1 MRVLGIEG
9 TAWCAS
15 AALYDAETDSV
26 LIESDAYE
34 PDSGGIHPR
43 EAAEHMSEA
52 IPEVVDRVLTAAEAE
67 HGPAAVDAVAFS
79 RGPGLGPCL
88 RIVGTAARSL
98 AGTLEVPLVG
108 VNHMVAHLEIGRHR
122 SGFENPVCL
131 NASGANAHL
140 LGYHDGR
147 YRVLGETMDAGVG
160 NAIDKFTRHVGWNHP
175 GGPKVETAAVE
186 FAAAAGGD
194 GGEGSVADGRGAC
207 SVADADLLDLPYVVK
222 GMDFSFSGISSAA
235 NDAADGGVSV
245 EEICFSLQEHVF
257 GMLAEVSERAL
268 SLTGA
273 DELVLGGGVAQNDR
287 LREMLAAMCEARG
300 ADFHAPEPR
309 FLRDNAGMIAVL
321 GAKMAAAGDAVPVSE
336 SAVDPNFRPDQVPVT
351 WRDGESV
358 ARGWGEDETDGTAR
372 DSDADRRGAEA
383 TVTVTGSEGDRRVVK
398 RRVPKS
404 YRHPQLDRTLR
415 RDRTVAEARLTSE
428 ARRAGVPTPLVYDVD
443 LADTTL
449 TLQHVGERDL
459 AAALDQRPT
468 EAVGGHLARLHRA
481 GIVHGDPTTRNVRVS
496 PECDGGQAESGGSVS
511 GPETYLIDFGLGYH
525 TGHVEDHA
533 MDLHVFEGS
542 IRATAT
548 DPEPLIATFEAGY
561 EAVGDGEVLDRLR
574 DVADRG
580 RYR

>member
-26 LIESDAYE
+26 LIESDPYE

-52 IPEVVDRVLTAAEAE
+52 IPAVVDRVLTAAEAE
-67 HGPAAVDAVAFS
+67 HGPDAVDAVAFS

-98 AGTLEVPLVG
+98 AGTLDVPLVG

-122 SGFENPVCL
+122 SGFDNPVCL

-160 NAIDKFTRHVGWNHP
+160 NAIDKFTRHVGWSHP
-175 GGPKVETAAVE
+175 GGPKVETAAAE
-186 FAAAAGGD
+186 FAAAAGGGESD
-194 GGEGSVADGRGAC
+194 GET
-207 SVADADLLDLPYVVK
+207 ADAGLLDLPYVVK

-235 NDAADGGVSV
+235 NDAADDGVPV

-257 GMLAEVSERAL
+257 AMLAEVSERAL

-300 ADFHAPEPR
+300 ADFFAPEPR

-321 GAKMAAAGDAVPVSE
+321 GAKMAAAGDTVPIAE

-351 WRDGESV
+351 WRGGESV
-358 ARGWGEDETDGTAR
+358 ARAPGSGMSADGAPAR

-383 TVTVTGSEGDRRVVK
+383 TVTVTGSDGDRRAVK
-398 RRVPKS
+398 RRVEKS
-404 YRHPQLDRTLR
+404 YRHPELDRTLR

-428 ARRAGVPTPLVYDVD
+428 ARRAGVPTPLVSDVD
-443 LADTTL
+443 LATATL

-459 AAALDQRPT
+459 AAALDERWT
-468 EAVGGHLARLHRA
+468 EAVGRHLARLHGA

-496 PECDGGQAESGGSVS
+496 PERAGSRGGNGEADP
-511 GPETYLIDFGLGYH
+511 PETYLIDFGLGYH

-542 IRATAT
+542 VRATAT
-548 DPEPLIATFEAGY
+548 DPDPLIAAFEAGY
-561 EAVGDGEVLDRLR
+561 EAVGDGEVLERLR

>member
-26 LIESDAYE
+26 LIESDPYE

-52 IPEVVDRVLTAAEAE
+52 IPEVVDGVLDAAEAE
-67 HGPAAVDAVAFS
+67 HGPDAIDAVAFS

-98 AGTLEVPLVG
+98 AGTLDVPLVG

-122 SGFENPVCL
+122 SGFDNPVCL

-160 NAIDKFTRHVGWNHP
+160 NALDKFTRHVGWSHP
-175 GGPKVETAAVE
+175 GGPKVEAAATE
-186 FAAAAGGD
+186 FVTAAGGD
-194 GGEGSVADGRGAC
+194 GSGA
-207 SVADADLLDLPYVVK
+207 SGAAADLLDLPYVVK

-235 NDAADGGVSV
+235 NDAADDGVPV
-245 EEICFSLQEHVF
+245 EKICFSLQEHVF
-257 GMLAEVSERAL
+257 AMLTEVSERAL

-287 LREMLAAMCEARG
+287 LREMLTAMCEARG

-321 GAKMAAAGDAVPVSE
+321 GAKMAAAGDAVPVAE

-351 WRDGESV
+351 WRAGESV
-358 ARGWGEDETDGTAR
+358 ARGRASGGSGDTERGA
-372 DSDADRRGAEA
+372 DADRRGAEA
-383 TVTVTGSEGDRRVVK
+383 TVTMEGVDGGRRAVK
-398 RRVPKS
+398 RRVEKS
-404 YRHPQLDRTLR
+404 YRHPELDRTLR

-443 LADTTL
+443 LATATL
-449 TLQHVGERDL
+449 TLQYVGERDL
-459 AAALDQRPT
+459 AATLDERWT
-468 EAVGGHLARLHRA
+468 GAVGRHLARLHGA

-496 PECDGGQAESGGSVS
+496 PDAAESGEPGDEPTAT
-511 GPETYLIDFGLGYH
+511 PETYLIDFGLGYH

-542 IRATAT
+542 IRATAI
-548 DPEPLIATFEAGY
+548 DPEPLIAAFEAGY
-561 EAVGDGEVLDRLR
+561 ESVGDDEVIGRLQE
-574 DVADRG
+574 VAGRG

>member
-26 LIESDAYE
+26 LIESNPYE

-52 IPEVVDRVLTAAEAE
+52 IPEVVDAVLTAAETE
-67 HGPAAVDAVAFS
+67 HGPDAIDAVAFS
-79 RGPGLGPCL
+79 KGPGLGPCL
-88 RIVGTAARSL
+88 RTVATAARAL
-98 AGTLEVPLVG
+98 AGVLNVPLVG
-108 VNHMVAHLEIGRHR
+108 VNHMVAHLEIGRHQ

-160 NAIDKFTRHVGWNHP
+160 NAIDKFTRHVGWDHP
-175 GGPKVETAAVE
+175 GGPKVE
-186 FAAAAGGD
+186 AAAA
-194 GGEGSVADGRGAC
+194 EAAAEREP
-207 SVADADLLDLPYVVK
+207 DAQLVDLPYVVK

-235 NDAADGGVSV
+235 NDAYDDGVPVG
-245 EEICFSLQEHVF
+245 EICFSLQEHVF
-257 GMLAEVSERAL
+257 AMLTEVSERAL

-287 LREMLAAMCEARG
+287 LRGMLSTMCASRG

-321 GAKMAAAGDAVPVSE
+321 GAEMAAAGDTVPIAD
-336 SAVDPNFRPDQVPVT
+336 SAIDPNFRPDQVPVT
-351 WRDGESV
+351 WRDDDASV
-358 ARGWGEDETDGTAR
+358 ARGRGDREREDGGWESDGGAG
-372 DSDADRRGAEA
+372 RRGAEA
-383 TVTVTGSEGDRRVVK
+383 TVEIAAAGAGEDAATGETRRVIK
-398 RRVPKS
+398 RRVPKR
-404 YRHPQLDRTLR
+404 YRHPQLDRAIR
-415 RDRTVAEARLTSE
+415 RERTVAEARLTSE

-443 LADTTL
+443 VPAATL
-449 TLQHVGERDL
+449 TLQHVGDRDL
-459 AAALDQRPT
+459 AADLDERWT
-468 EAVGGHLARLHRA
+468 TAVGRHLARLHGA
-481 GIVHGDPTTRNVRVS
+481 GIVHGDPTTRNVRI
-496 PECDGGQAESGGSVS
+496 ERRGERDARA
-511 GPETYLIDFGLGYH
+511 TLIDFGLAYH

-542 IRATAT
+542 VRATAT
-548 DPEPLIATFEAGY
+548 EPNPLIEAFEAGY
-561 EAVGDGEVLDRLR
+561 AEAGDGDVLDRLR
-574 DVADRG
+574 TVEGRG

>member
-15 AALYDAETDSV
+15 AALYDAETDAV

-34 PDSGGIHPR
+34 PESGGIHPR

-52 IPEVVDRVLTAAEAE
+52 IPEVVDRVLTAAESE
-67 HGPAAVDAVAFS
+67 HGPDAVDAVAFS

-98 AGTLEVPLVG
+98 AGTLGVPLVG
-108 VNHMVAHLEIGRHR
+108 VNHMVAHLEIARHR
-122 SGFENPVCL
+122 SGFDNPVCL

-160 NAIDKFTRHVGWNHP
+160 NAIDKFTRHVGWSHP
-175 GGPKVETAAVE
+175 GGPKVEAAAAE
-186 FAAAAGGD
+186 FAATAGD
-194 GGEGSVADGRGAC
+194 GDGEVDGR
-207 SVADADLLDLPYVVK
+207 VPDADLLDLPYVVK

-235 NDAADGGVSV
+235 NDAADDGVPV

-257 GMLAEVSERAL
+257 AMLAEVSERAL

-273 DELVLGGGVAQNDR
+273 DELVLGGGVGQNDR

-321 GAKMAAAGDAVPVSE
+321 GAKMAAAGDTVPVAE

-358 ARGWGEDETDGTAR
+358 ARGGAGGGPGTAER
-372 DSDADRRGAEA
+372 DPEADRRGAEA
-383 TVTVTGSEGDRRVVK
+383 TVTVDGADGDRRVTK
-398 RRVPKS
+398 RRVAKS
-404 YRHPQLDRTLR
+404 YRHPELDRTLR

-443 LADTTL
+443 LAAATL
-449 TLQHVGERDL
+449 TLGHVGARDL
-459 AAALDQRPT
+459 AAALDERRT
-468 EAVGGHLARLHRA
+468 EAVGRHLARLHAA

-496 PECDGGQAESGGSVS
+496 ADDGGTGGPSGGESGV
-511 GPETYLIDFGLGYH
+511 PETYLIDFGLGYH

-542 IRATAT
+542 VRATAT
-548 DPEPLIATFEAGY
+548 DPDPLISAFESGY
-561 EAVGDGEVLDRLR
+561 ESVGDAEVLDRLR

>member
-26 LIESDAYE
+26 LIESDPYE

-67 HGPAAVDAVAFS
+67 HGPDAIDAVAFS

-98 AGTLEVPLVG
+98 AGTLDVPLVG
-108 VNHMVAHLEIGRHR
+108 VNHMVAHLEIGRHQ
-122 SGFENPVCL
+122 SGFDNPVCL

-160 NAIDKFTRHVGWNHP
+160 NAIDKFTRHVGWSHP
-175 GGPKVETAAVE
+175 GGPKVE
-186 FAAAAGGD
+186 AAATEYA
-194 GGEGSVADGRGAC
+194 ADGDD
-207 SVADADLLDLPYVVK
+207 VAADLLDLPYVVK

-235 NDAADGGVSV
+235 NDAADDGVAV
-245 EEICFSLQEHVF
+245 ERICFSLQEHVF
-257 GMLAEVSERAL
+257 AMLAEVSERAL

-300 ADFHAPEPR
+300 AEFFAPKPR

-321 GAKMAAAGDAVPVSE
+321 GAKMAAAGDTVPIAE

-351 WRDGESV
+351 WRTGESV
-358 ARGWGEDETDGTAR
+358 ARVPGSGGEAAGAETTGGETTDGEP
-372 DSDADRRGAEA
+372 ADRRGAEA
-383 TVTVTGSEGDRRVVK
+383 TVAVTGTGDNRRVTK
-398 RRVPKS
+398 RRVAKS
-404 YRHPQLDRTLR
+404 YRHPELDRTLR
-415 RDRTVAEARLTSE
+415 RDRTVAEARLASE
-428 ARRAGVPTPLVYDVD
+428 ARRAGVPTPLVYDID
-443 LADTTL
+443 LATATL
-449 TLQHVGERDL
+449 TLQYVGDRDL
-459 AAALDQRPT
+459 AAALDERWT
-468 EAVGGHLARLHRA
+468 ETVGRHLARLHRA
-481 GIVHGDPTTRNVRVS
+481 GMVHGDPTTRNVRVS
-496 PECDGGQAESGGSVS
+496 PDTAESAGRGGESNETS
-511 GPETYLIDFGLGYH
+511 GTYLIDFGLGYH

-542 IRATAT
+542 VRATAA
-548 DPEPLIATFEAGY
+548 DPDPLTAAFEAGY
-561 EAVGDGEVLDRLR
+561 ESAGDPEVLDRLR

>member
-15 AALYDAETDSV
+15 AALYDAEADSV
-26 LIESDAYE
+26 LIESSPYE

-52 IPEVVDRVLTAAEAE
+52 IPEVVDVVLTAAEAE
-67 HGPAAVDAVAFS
+67 HGPDAIDAVAFS
-79 RGPGLGPCL
+79 KGPGLGPCL
-88 RIVGTAARSL
+88 RTVGTAARAL
-98 AGTLEVPLVG
+98 AGTLDVPLVG
-108 VNHMVAHLEIGRHR
+108 VNHMVAHLEVGRHR

-160 NAIDKFTRHVGWNHP
+160 NAIDKFTRHVGWDHP
-175 GGPKVETAAVE
+175 GGPKVE
-186 FAAAAGGD
+186 AAAAEAAAERD
-194 GGEGSVADGRGAC
+194 PGAE
-207 SVADADLLDLPYVVK
+207 LLDLPYVVK

-235 NDAADGGVSV
+235 NDASDDGVPV

-257 GMLAEVSERAL
+257 AMLTEVSERAL

-273 DELVLGGGVAQNDR
+273 DALVLGGGVAQNDR
-287 LREMLAAMCEARG
+287 LRGMLATMCAARG

-321 GAKMAAAGDAVPVSE
+321 GAKMAAAGDAVSIAD
-336 SAVDPNFRPDQVPVT
+336 SAIDPNFRPDQVPVT
-351 WRDGESV
+351 WRDGDASV
-358 ARGWGEDETDGTAR
+358 ARGRGDDERENGKDEGERTG
-372 DSDADRRGAEA
+372 DRRGAEA
-383 TVTVTGSEGDRRVVK
+383 VVEIAAAESDAEGAVGAPGARRVVK
-398 RRVPKS
+398 RRVPKR
-404 YRHPQLDRTLR
+404 YRHPELDRALR

-443 LADTTL
+443 VPAATL
-449 TLQHVGERDL
+449 TLRYVGDRDL
-459 AAALDQRPT
+459 AADLDERWT
-468 EAVGGHLARLHRA
+468 AAVGRHLARLHGA
-481 GIVHGDPTTRNVRVS
+481 GIVHGDPTTRNVRIERR
-496 PECDGGQAESGGSVS
+496 PGGDSR
-511 GPETYLIDFGLGYH
+511 TILIDFGLAYH

-542 IRATAT
+542 VRATAT
-548 DPEPLIATFEAGY
+548 DPTPLIEAFEAGY
-561 EAVGDGEVLDRLR
+561 AEAGDGDVLDRLR
-574 DVADRG
+574 AVEGRG

>member
-26 LIESDAYE
+26 LIESDPYE

-67 HGPAAVDAVAFS
+67 HGPDAVDAVAFS

-88 RIVGTAARSL
+88 RIVGTAARAL
-98 AGTLEVPLVG
+98 AGTLGVPLVG

-122 SGFENPVCL
+122 SGFDNPVCL

-160 NAIDKFTRHVGWNHP
+160 NAIDKFTRHVGWSHP
-175 GGPKVETAAVE
+175 GGPKVESAAAE
-186 FAAAAGGD
+186 FAETGS
-194 GGEGSVADGRGAC
+194 GESGADSV
-207 SVADADLLDLPYVVK
+207 ADLLDLPYVVK

-235 NDAADGGVSV
+235 NDAADDGVPV

-257 GMLAEVSERAL
+257 AMLAEVSERAL

-287 LREMLAAMCEARG
+287 LREMLAAMCEVRG

-321 GAKMAAAGDAVPVSE
+321 GAKMAAAGDTVEISE
-336 SAVDPNFRPDQVPVT
+336 SAVDPSFRPDQVPVT
-351 WRDGESV
+351 WRSGESV
-358 ARGWGEDETDGTAR
+358 ARGRAGGGPGTAGR
-372 DSDADRRGAEA
+372 DSEADRRGAEA
-383 TVTVTGSEGDRRVVK
+383 TVTVEGTGGDRRVIK
-398 RRVPKS
+398 RREEKS
-404 YRHPQLDRTLR
+404 YRHPELDRTLR

-443 LADTTL
+443 LANTTL

-459 AAALDQRPT
+459 ATALDERRT
-468 EAVGGHLARLHRA
+468 EAVGRHLARLHDA

-496 PECDGGQAESGGSVS
+496 PDRAAAARGDAEGAETSGESS
-511 GPETYLIDFGLGYH
+511 AAPETYLIDFGLGYH

-542 IRATAT
+542 VRATAT
-548 DPEPLIATFEAGY
+548 DPEPLIAALESGY
-561 EAVGDGEVLDRLR
+561 ESVGDDEVLDRLR

>member
-52 IPEVVDRVLTAAEAE
+52 IPEVVDRVLAVAEDE
-67 HGPAAVDAVAFS
+67 HGPDAIDAVAFS

-98 AGTLEVPLVG
+98 AGTLDVPLVG

-122 SGFENPVCL
+122 SGFDNPVCL

-160 NAIDKFTRHVGWNHP
+160 NAIDKFTRHVGWSHP
-175 GGPKVETAAVE
+175 GGPKVE
-186 FAAAAGGD
+186 AAAAEFAGTDPGADGGD
-194 GGEGSVADGRGAC
+194 ST
-207 SVADADLLDLPYVVK
+207 ADLLDLPYVVK

-235 NDAADGGVSV
+235 NDAADDGVPV
-245 EEICFSLQEHVF
+245 EEICFSLQEHAF
-257 GMLAEVSERAL
+257 AMLTEVSERAL

-321 GAKMAAAGDAVPVSE
+321 GAKMAAAGDTVAISE

-358 ARGWGEDETDGTAR
+358 ARGGGGGASGGAAR
-372 DSDADRRGAEA
+372 DPDADRRGAEA
-383 TVTVTGSEGDRRVVK
+383 TVTVAGSGEDRRVIK

-404 YRHPQLDRTLR
+404 YRHPDLDRTLR

-428 ARRAGVPTPLVYDVD
+428 ARRAGVPTPLVDDVD
-443 LADTTL
+443 LASATL
-449 TLQHVGERDL
+449 TLQYVGDRDL
-459 AAALDQRPT
+459 AAALDERWT
-468 EAVGGHLARLHRA
+468 EAVGRHLARLHGA

-496 PECDGGQAESGGSVS
+496 PDGVGRRRGNSESDAP
-511 GPETYLIDFGLGYH
+511 PEAYLIDFGLGYH

-548 DPEPLIATFEAGY
+548 DPDPLIAAFEAGY
-561 EAVGDGEVLDRLR
+561 GAAGDDEVLERLR